1 MQNELINIE
10 EDIEANRMERDELN
24 RTLSCLELQQGL
36 EGSSAKLA
44 KARMRRSVLDI
55 KEKQLEGRKAKL
67 EEMTMPD
74 VTRCKLE
81 ADAIYI
87 GTSLTVHD
95 AVWKAPKTLIHCR
108 ILYDPEEHILKEYH

>member
-1 MQNELINIE
+1 
-10 EDIEANRMERDELN
+10 
-24 RTLSCLELQQGL
+24 
-36 EGSSAKLA
+36 
-44 KARMRRSVLDI
+44 MRRSVLDI